1 MFLFLVNSF
10 VCRIAVVC
18 ITYYLQGYRK
28 VNSYLCPINNIENN
42 MKPTTI
48 NLRDLK
54 EMRLQR
60 HWSQEQ
66 LAEMS
71 GLSIRTI
78 QRIENGENAGFESI
92 KSLAAVFEIDIID
105 SDKKKEIKQVRKEEA
120 YIENI
125 KGLYKLLA
133 VAILSLIAPVI
144 LAITDASNWSVFLWL
159 LLSWT
164 VIIGIYSLNVFDFFG
179 DEWKQK
185 IIKKR
190 FKKE

>member
-1 MFLFLVNSF
+1 
-10 VCRIAVVC
+10 
-18 ITYYLQGYRK
+18 
-28 VNSYLCPINNIENN
+28 

-48 NLRDLK
+48 NLRALK

-78 QRIENGENAGFESI
+78 QRIENGENAGLESL

-105 SDKKKEIKQVRKEEA
+105 SDKKEEITQIRKEEA
-120 YIENI
+120 YIQNI
-125 KGLYKLLA
+125 KGFYKLLA
-133 VAILSLIAPVI
+133 IAILSLIAPVI
-144 LAITDASNWSVFLWL
+144 LAINDPANWNVFLWL
-159 LLSWT
+159 LLSWA
-164 VIIGIYSLNVFDFFG
+164 VILGIYSLNVFDFFG
-179 DEWKQK
+179 DDWKQK

>member
-1 MFLFLVNSF
+1 MN
-10 VCRIAVVC
+10 
-18 ITYYLQGYRK
+18 
-28 VNSYLCPINNIENN
+28 
-42 MKPTTI
+42 PTTI

-78 QRIENGENAGFESI
+78 QRIENGENAGLESL

-105 SDKKKEIKQVRKEEA
+105 SDKNKEIAQIRTEEA
-120 YIENI
+120 YIQNI
-125 KGLYKLLA
+125 KGFYKLLA
-133 VAILSLIAPVI
+133 IAILSLIAPFI
-144 LAITDASNWSVFLWL
+144 LAINDASNWGVFFWL
-159 LLSWT
+159 FLSWI
-164 VIIGIYSLNVFDFFG
+164 VIIGIYSLNVFDFLG
-179 DEWKQK
+179 DDWKQK
-185 IIKKR
+185 LINKK